1 MTEQVQ
7 AKVPWYELDRMI
19 IESLD
24 ADEWERTIHTLDYVR
39 FKCDE
44 RDWPMSE
51 VEIIDRLMEL
61 VKMGTLAMTGDIWH
75 QPALSEVCLVIT
87 D

>member
-1 MTEQVQ
+1 MSEEVQ

-24 ADEWERTIHTLDYVR
+24 ADEWERTIHVLDYVR

-44 RDWPMSE
+44 RD
-51 VEIIDRLMEL
+51 
-61 VKMGTLAMTGDIWH
+61 
-75 QPALSEVCLVIT
+75 
-87 D
+87 